1 VILGRHVE
9 HDPASL
15 AYAAPILPKS
25 ALRDADW
32 ARRIPVLDQGNL
44 GSCTG
49 NAATGALG
57 TDSAGRTAQ
66 TFVTI
71 SATGAAASRGRFAAG
86 RHLLDEGFARSLYSL
101 ATELDAVPGAFPP
114 VDTGSSGLGV
124 AKALRMLGLAAG
136 YRHAFHLQAL
146 TSALQFGPVIIGVP
160 WLNSMFD
167 PAADGRLTVDPESG
181 VAGGHEVE
189 IAQYDAT
196 HGEYWIT
203 NSWGAS
209 WGNRG
214 RAYLAAAD
222 LRWLLSQHGDV
233 TIPTWQ
239 HS

>member
-1 VILGRHVE
+1 MILGRHVE

-15 AYAAPILPKS
+15 AYAAPVLPKS
-25 ALRDADW
+25 ALRSVEW
-32 ARRIPVLDQGNL
+32 TRRILVLDQGQL

-66 TFVTI
+66 TSVTI
-71 SATGAAASRGRFAAG
+71 SAAGAAASRGRFAAG

-101 ATELDAVPGAFPP
+101 ATELDSVPGAFPP
-114 VDTGSSGLGV
+114 EDTGSSGLGV
-124 AKALRMLGLAAG
+124 AKALRALGLAAG

-146 TSALQFGPVIIGVP
+146 TSALQTSPVIIGIP
-160 WLNSMFD
+160 WLQSMFE
-167 PAADGRLTVDPESG
+167 PGTDGRLTVDPASG

-196 HGEYWIT
+196 NGEYWIT
-203 NSWGAS
+203 NSWGIS
-209 WGNRG
+209 WGQQG
-214 RAYLAAAD
+214 RAYLTAAD
-222 LRWLLSQHGDV
+222 LRWLLAQHGDV